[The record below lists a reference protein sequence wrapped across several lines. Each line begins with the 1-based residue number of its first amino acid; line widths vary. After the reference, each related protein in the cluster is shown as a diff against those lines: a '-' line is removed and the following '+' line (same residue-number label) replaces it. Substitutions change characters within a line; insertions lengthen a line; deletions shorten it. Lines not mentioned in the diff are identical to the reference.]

1 MTEEPL
7 PTHEDPGWYKAV
19 VLAVVAVPF
28 ALTIWALAELWGPA
42 AGWLQVGLLVGTWA
56 VAGLGISVGYHRML
70 THGAFKAHPWVRGT
84 LLAMG
89 SMAMQDK
96 PSDWAATHKRHHAHA
111 DEDGDP
117 HSPLEGFWHAHFGW
131 LFRDR
136 FVRSGPIYEQLRSDR
151 VVRSVDR
158 NYGWFVL
165 AGFAIPAAIGGL
177 TTTSLTGLGT
187 GLLWGGFVRVFLGH
201 HVTWS
206 VNSVSHLFGSRPYD
220 TEDQARNNPIVAVLG
235 FGEGWHN
242 NHHAFPRAAFLG
254 HAWYQ
259 FDPGR
264 WVIQALEKAGLVW
277 DVWMPDEETRRERR
291 TTG

>member
-1 MTEEPL
+1 MTEDPL
-7 PTHEDPGWYKAV
+7 PTHEDPTWYKAV
-19 VLAVVAVPF
+19 VVAVVAVPF
-28 ALTIWALAELWGPA
+28 LATLGGLVALWGQG
-42 AGWLQVGLLVGTWA
+42 AGWLEVGLLVGMWGA
-56 VAGLGISVGYHRML
+56 IGMGISVGYHRML
-70 THGAFKAHPWVRGT
+70 THGAFKAHPAVRAIALG
-84 LLAMG
+84 LGAM
-89 SMAMQDK
+89 AVQDK

-131 LFRDR
+131 LVRDR
-136 FVRSGPIYEQLRSDR
+136 FVRSGPVYEELRSDP
-151 VVRSVDR
+151 VVRAVDR
-158 NYGWFVL
+158 RYPWLVL
-165 AGFAIPAAIGGL
+165 AGFAIPTAIGGL
-177 TTTSLTGLGT
+177 VTLSWTGALS
-187 GLLWGGFVRVFLGH
+187 GLLWGGVIRVFLGH

-206 VNSVSHLFGSRPYD
+206 VNSLSHLFGGRPYD
-220 TEDQARNNPIVAVLG
+220 TDDQARNNPVVAVLG

-254 HAWYQ
+254 HTWYQ

-264 WVIQALEKAGLVW
+264 WAIKGLEKLGLVW